1 MPGRQATCPPSFL
14 SYAFRPFF
22 LLAGGFA
29 VLGMAHWLLVLAGRP
44 WPVTGNFS
52 TVWHA
57 HEMSLGFAG
66 AVVAGFLL
74 TAVATW
80 TGRPP
85 VQGGWLVLLAVAWLA
100 GRVVMLLTA
109 VLPPWFTA
117 VLDLAF
123 PLLLAGLATREIIGG
138 RSRRNVGVLVLAWLL
153 AGLAL
158 LYQAA
163 GLGLVPLGTQAGT
176 QQLAVRLLVQVLVLM
191 VAAIAGRVIPAFTS
205 NWLRAR
211 HADRLPRGIPWLE
224 RAILPL
230 TALAG
235 IGQALFP
242 DARPT
247 VLLCLLAGL
256 GHTLRLAGWRG
267 LATWPEPLLMV
278 LHVAYAWLAVGFLL
292 VAATGAGA
300 PLPGTAALHALTVG
314 AVGGMI
320 LGMMTRVAL
329 GHTGRVLTAAR
340 STVVAYVLMGL
351 ATLTRVFGP
360 AVEPLASAALQW
372 SGVLWIAAFGFFLWT
387 YAPILLGPRADT
399 GGKVSS

>member
-1 MPGRQATCPPSFL
+1 MPGPQAPGPPPFL

-29 VLGMAHWLLVLAGRP
+29 VLGMAHWLLVLAGNP
-44 WPVTGNFS
+44 WPGDGGFS

-57 HEMSLGFAG
+57 HEMSVGFAG

-85 VQGGWLVLLAVAWLA
+85 VQGGWLVLLATAWLA
-100 GRVVMLLTA
+100 GRGAMLFA
-109 VLPPWFTA
+109 AALPPRLVA

-123 PLLLAGLATREIIGG
+123 PLLLALLATREIIGG
-138 RSRRNVGVLVLAWLL
+138 RNRRNFGVLALAWLL
-153 AGLAL
+153 VVLAL

-163 GLGLVPLGTQAGT
+163 QLGLVPTDTEAGT
-176 QQLAVRLLVQVLVLM
+176 QQLVVRLLVQVLVLM
-191 VAAIAGRVIPAFTS
+191 VATIGGRVIPAFTT

-211 HADRLPRGIPWLE
+211 QVNRLPVARAWLE
-224 RAILPL
+224 RVILPL

-235 IGQALFP
+235 LSQALFP
-242 DARPT
+242 DARAT
-247 VLLCLLAGL
+247 VVLCLLAAL
-256 GHTLRLAGWRG
+256 GHALRLAGWRG
-267 LATWPEPLLMV
+267 LATWPEPLLLV
-278 LHVAYAWLAVGFLL
+278 LHLAYAWLAIGFLL

-329 GHTGRVLTAAR
+329 GHTGRLLTAAR
-340 STVVAYVLMGL
+340 GTVVAYGLLGL

-360 AVEPLASAALQW
+360 AFEPLALAAFQW
-372 SGVLWIAAFGFFLWT
+372 SGALWIAAFGLFLWT
-387 YAPILLGPRADT
+387 YTPILLGPRADDP
-399 GGKVSS
+399 GEVRP